1 MLQWLLRPK
10 GVMNYRMTSNLMM
23 RKQSLFFCFCALFAA
38 FSLLLV
44 SSSNV
49 QADSRSSEKF
59 WSIYDERLG
68 ITEEGVKGPVGDW
81 HYYWKDGF
89 RIDSPEKNFTLRTN
103 LSIMVDGGYIGA
115 DDELERAFPDLEGP
129 NVEFRQLRVSIFGT
143 LYDLAEFKLSIDFA
157 NTRDIKDEWIRFTK
171 IPYIGHFTV
180 GHMKEPFSLEEWT
193 SGKSSTFME
202 RSLPTQAF
210 APGRNVGIRR
220 HTTALDQ
227 RMTWAAGAFYNTGSY
242 SDVGDSKDQIGEA
255 NGWNLTSRVTGLP
268 WYEDNGKRLLHL
280 GLSYSHQF
288 RGKEDVGEQ
297 LRTWSESRLTDDRL
311 VDTGEF
317 FTDSVNLINAEF
329 AIVNGPISFQGE
341 YFHVFEDSD
350 ALGNPN
356 FWGYY
361 LFGSYFITG
370 EHRNYGRKSG
380 TFFRLEPK
388 HHFRPFKGGWGAW
401 ELTSRFSYIDLN
413 SEAIRGGKEFNFTA
427 GLNWYLNKKTR
438 FMFNYIGAK
447 VKAREIPPAVEDGS
461 ADIFQAR
468 FQIEF

>member
-1 MLQWLLRPK
+1 
-10 GVMNYRMTSNLMM
+10 MTSNLMM
-23 RKQSLFFCFCALFAA
+23 RMQSLFFCFCAFFAA
-38 FSLLLV
+38 FSLLLA
-44 SSSNV
+44 SRSNV
-49 QADSRSSEKF
+49 QADCRSLEKF
-59 WSIYDERLG
+59 ASVYDEWLG
-68 ITEEGVKGPVGDW
+68 ITEEGVRGPVGDW

-115 DDELERAFPDLEGP
+115 DDELKRAFPDLEGS

-143 LYDLAEFKLSIDFA
+143 IYDWAEFKVDIDFA
-157 NTRDIKDEWIRFTK
+157 NVRDIKDEWIRFTK

-193 SGKSSTFME
+193 SGKSRTFME
-202 RSLPTQAF
+202 RALPTQAF
-210 APGRNVGIRR
+210 APGRNFGIRR

-227 RMTWAAGAFYNTGSY
+227 RMTWAVGAFLNTGSF
-242 SDVGDSKDQIGEA
+242 SDVGETKDQIDEA
-255 NGWNLTSRVTGLP
+255 NGWNLTARVTYLP
-268 WYEDNGKRLLHL
+268 FYEENGKKLLHL

-288 RGKEDVGEQ
+288 RGIEDVGEQ
-297 LRTWSESRLTDDRL
+297 FRTRPESWLTDDRL

-317 FTDSVNLINAEF
+317 ITDSADLINAEF
-329 AIVNGPISFQGE
+329 AIVNGPLSFQGE
-341 YFHVFEDSD
+341 YFHVFEDAD

-356 FWGYY
+356 FWGFY

-380 TFFRLEPK
+380 AFFRLEPK

-438 FMFNYIGAK
+438 FMFNYIRAK
-447 VKAREIPPAVEDGS
+447 VEDRETPPPVDSGH

>member
-1 MLQWLLRPK
+1 
-10 GVMNYRMTSNLMM
+10 MTSNLMM
-23 RKQSLFFCFCALFAA
+23 RKQSLFFFFCALFAA

-288 RGKEDVGEQ
+288 RGIEDVGEQ

-341 YFHVFEDSD
+341 YFHAFEDSD